1 MYVRSVR
8 QGRYQQQMVPVH
20 ARIATTEIF
29 KMSQD
34 KPHARR
40 AGPESLQAM
49 TTIPKPH
56 AHIASLVS
64 SNRTEEK
71 LIASHAFLAR
81 FRRP

>member
-1 MYVRSVR
+1 
-8 QGRYQQQMVPVH
+8 VPVH

-40 AGPESLQAM
+40 AVPESLQAM